1 MKKLINSLLMVILL
15 CSCLPAT
22 DIYAEDRNSEEVVVD
37 MFAYEKMKALYKER
51 AILTKDWHTNE
62 KRILEIDYEI
72 QMLGAREI
80 SINELLGKLRAD
92 SVPYVDVIET
102 DNIRWSSVRVNTNY
116 NGQMLELQIIR
127 ACPIGVTSPLYGST
141 MEIKGTGTF
150 ADAASKNFLSV
161 AVSSAAE
168 AIPKVGGILSG
179 MLTVKDAIS
188 TLMDGNVT
196 TVNDFDCTY
205 QYYLTSDEVFVFVKF
220 QGSTDKYQ
228 EFCYKGNNVDFWCQY
243 GVTRVVVDGM
253 DSKPVHDSESITGYV
268 QSTDYENC
276 ENAAAKNFFNYK
288 LYGQSFKLDH
298 YIYKVEVKT
307 LDKTKVI
314 NVPRAELLYN

>member
-1 MKKLINSLLMVILL
+1 MKKLISGLLMVILL

-22 DIYAEDRNSEEVVVD
+22 GIYAEDRNSKEVVVD
-37 MFAYEKMKALYKER
+37 MFTYEKMKELYKER
-51 AILTKDWHTNE
+51 AILIKDWHTNE

-188 TLMDGNVT
+188 TPYGW
-196 TVNDFDCTY
+196 
-205 QYYLTSDEVFVFVKF
+205 E
-220 QGSTDKYQ
+220 
-228 EFCYKGNNVDFWCQY
+228 CYN
-243 GVTRVVVDGM
+243 
-253 DSKPVHDSESITGYV
+253 S
-268 QSTDYENC
+268 
-276 ENAAAKNFFNYK
+276 
-288 LYGQSFKLDH
+288 
-298 YIYKVEVKT
+298 
-307 LDKTKVI
+307 
-314 NVPRAELLYN
+314 